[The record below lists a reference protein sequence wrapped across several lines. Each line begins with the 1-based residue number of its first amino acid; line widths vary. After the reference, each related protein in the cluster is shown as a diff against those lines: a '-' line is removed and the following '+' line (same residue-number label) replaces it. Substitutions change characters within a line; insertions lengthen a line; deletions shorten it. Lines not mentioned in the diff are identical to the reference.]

1 MLLMNH
7 FSFEYPWLLGLVF
20 IFLFCA
26 KFCKI
31 KGRSIYFPHLDS
43 LFLGATKHSYF
54 PMLLKWLGIVLAL
67 VALAS
72 PILTTEYSNSKK
84 EGRDIVLIIDTS
96 DSMRQQGFDVNNPLK
111 NKFEV
116 VQEVASDFV
125 AKRKNDRI
133 GLVTFADIAFVS
145 SPLTFESKFLQQI
158 IQMQRLGIAG
168 KRTAINDALV
178 QSYSMLE
185 NSKAK
190 SKIAIL
196 LTDGVDNMSQV
207 TVEDIKSLIEKS
219 VVKLYTIG
227 IGSTR
232 DYDAKYLTQIAKAG
246 NGEAYGARNSAMLS
260 QIYEKIDQLEAT
272 EIDDKKVVKHTYLFV
287 YPLFLSVLL
296 LLLFVYFRTMKG
308 V

>member
-1 MLLMNH
+1 
-7 FSFEYPWLLGLVF
+7 
-20 IFLFCA
+20 
-26 KFCKI
+26 
-31 KGRSIYFPHLDS
+31 
-43 LFLGATKHSYF
+43 
-54 PMLLKWLGIVLAL
+54 
-67 VALAS
+67 
-72 PILTTEYSNSKK
+72 
-84 EGRDIVLIIDTS
+84 
-96 DSMRQQGFDVNNPLK
+96 
-111 NKFEV
+111 
-116 VQEVASDFV
+116 
-125 AKRKNDRI
+125 
-133 GLVTFADIAFVS
+133 
-145 SPLTFESKFLQQI
+145 
-158 IQMQRLGIAG
+158 MQRLGIAG

-219 VVKLYTIG
+219 AVKLYTIG